1 MLGSSGKIVGLVIFR
16 KPLMKVT
23 ASCRFSFDIVA
34 WQASSSRI
42 ASREAWQQW
51 ANDATFI
58 DTQSDYKPELNFLPA
73 LQRRR
78 LGKAA
83 RLVCDA
89 AWQLA
94 EQYPA
99 SALVF
104 ASHDGEINRSFELWL
119 ELMKTHMVSP
129 TSFGLSVHNAQV
141 GQWSMLRQDMQE
153 NTALAVA
160 DDGLETAFVEAYTLL
175 EEGSKYV
182 LLVLADD
189 PLLNEY
195 AVTANRAP
203 MSYALA
209 MVLQQGQQYTLS
221 LFPHHSEHISN
232 DVPYWGALEWIRFML
247 TDVTEQKKY
256 YVQRCWQ
263 WQKNR

>member
-1 MLGSSGKIVGLVIFR
+1 MNA
-16 KPLMKVT
+16 T
-23 ASCRFSFDIVA
+23 ASCHFSFDIVA
-34 WQASSSRI
+34 WRASSSRV
-42 ASREAWQQW
+42 ASVEAWQQW
-51 ANDATFI
+51 VNDAAFVE
-58 DTQSDYKPELNFLPA
+58 TQPDYKPELTFLPA

-94 EQYPA
+94 EHYPD

-119 ELMKTHMVSP
+119 ELMKTQTVSP

-141 GQWSMLRQDMQE
+141 GQWSMLRQDRSE
-153 NTALAVA
+153 HTALAVG
-160 DDGLETAFVEAYTLL
+160 DDGLETALAEAYALL
-175 EEGSKYV
+175 QEGAKQV

-189 PLLNEY
+189 PLLAEY
-195 AVTANRAP
+195 TVAAQRAP
-203 MSYALA
+203 MPYALA

-221 LFPHHSEHISN
+221 LFSHSRPNPAQSA
-232 DVPYWGALEWIRFML
+232 PYWGALDWIRFML
-247 TDVTEQKKY
+247 TDTTKQKRY
-256 YVQRCWQ
+256 YGQRYWQ
-263 WQKNR
+263 WQKNLSFNTQGNP